1 VRFHPVIGRSIRSIV
16 SAAFSLTIV
25 ASVGFAADPVKPIK
39 ALLVLGG
46 CCHDYVGQQEA
57 LSKGIAARA
66 HVEITIAYDS
76 DKTTSHLNPVYE
88 KATWAD
94 GFDVIIH
101 DECTSDVKDLAL
113 INRILEPHRQGLP
126 AVVLHC
132 GMHSYRSE
140 GYPDKVTPWFEF
152 TGLQST
158 GHGPQT
164 PIEIRYTAEGNP
176 IANDLPQWTTI
187 NEELYNNSTGK
198 LLSSASELARG
209 KQSYKTKK
217 GDEVKE
223 VTQDFAVIWTN
234 NYRDTTRVFATT
246 LGHNT
251 ATVAD
256 ERYLDLV
263 TRGLLWSC
271 KKLEPAYLKTK

>member
-1 VRFHPVIGRSIRSIV
+1 
-16 SAAFSLTIV
+16 
-25 ASVGFAADPVKPIK
+25 
-39 ALLVLGG
+39 
-46 CCHDYVGQQEA
+46 
-57 LSKGIAARA
+57 
-66 HVEITIAYDS
+66 
-76 DKTTSHLNPVYE
+76 
-88 KATWAD
+88 
-94 GFDVIIH
+94 
-101 DECTSDVKDLAL
+101 
-113 INRILEPHRQGLP
+113 
-126 AVVLHC
+126 
-132 GMHSYRSE
+132 M
-140 GYPDKVTPWFEF
+140 
-152 TGLQST
+152 
-158 GHGPQT
+158 
-164 PIEIRYTAEGNP
+164 RYTAEENP

-263 TRGLLWSC
+263 TRGC
-271 KKLEPAYLKTK
+271 FGRCEAEPAYLKTK